1 MCQMTTTDG
10 AGAEIYYDPFDFDV
24 DVDAQSIWKRMRD
37 EVPVYWNEKYEFF
50 ALSRYDDVLRA
61 VVDTQNFTSTHS
73 TSLDAMG
80 PDVSPLSETM
90 MIYMDPPE
98 HTWHRKVVG
107 RAFTPRRMAALE
119 DRMTELCTTLLD
131 AIEGRGEF
139 DFIEDYGGI
148 VPPSVILALLG
159 FPDGFVDEWRHG
171 IDSSLSLSHGDDAAA
186 DASSDLIDASG
197 GLGMSVLFQILPPLI
212 AERRAESKDD
222 LMSVLAQ
229 SDLDENG
236 VLRKL
241 NDAEIYSF
249 VLLLAAAGTETVA
262 RLLGWVGSLLD
273 EHPDQREL
281 LVADPSLIP
290 NAIEECLRY
299 EAPSPV
305 NGRWT
310 TADVEFH
317 GQLIPAGSKV
327 LLLNGSAN
335 RDERHFPDADR
346 FDVTRSIDRHL
357 SFGNG
362 AHFCVG
368 AALARM
374 EGHIALREMLKRY
387 PTWEVDRERSTMV
400 HTSTVRGFATLPVR
414 V

>member
-1 MCQMTTTDG
+1 MWTRRPSGSGC
-10 AGAEIYYDPFDFDV
+10 
-24 DVDAQSIWKRMRD
+24 RD
-37 EVPVYWNEKYEFF
+37 EAPVYWNEKYEFF

-61 VVDTQNFTSTHS
+61 VVDTQTFTSTHS
-73 TSLDAMG
+73 TSLESMG
-80 PDVSPLSETM
+80 PDRSPMADTM

-107 RAFTPRRMAALE
+107 RAFTPKRMAALE
-119 DRMTELCTTLLD
+119 DRMVELCASLLD
-131 AIEGRGEF
+131 ATEGRSEF
-139 DFIEDYGGI
+139 DFIEEYGGI

-171 IDSSLSLSHGDDAAA
+171 IDAGMSISSGDEAEAAPPTDPA
-186 DASSDLIDASG
+186 DSVGA
-197 GLGMSVLFQILPPLI
+197 LGMGLLFEILPPLI
-212 AERRAESKDD
+212 EERRLESKDD
-222 LMSVLAQ
+222 LISVLVR
-229 SDLDENG
+229 SDLDEG
-236 VLRKL
+236 GELRKL

-281 LVADPSLIP
+281 LIADPSLIP

-310 TADVEFH
+310 TADVEMH

-327 LLLNGSAN
+327 LLLNGAAN

-374 EGHIALREMLKRY
+374 EGQIALREMLKRY
-387 PTWEVDRERSTMV
+387 PTWEVDRDRTTMV

-414 V
+414 I